1 MQRKK
6 RILIQVAGNPLFA
19 HLAAK
24 PSPATPINH
33 PRTGQPLFGTFPS
46 ISTQHVTFAGGP
58 IYLRYGRHFGAKQG
72 FGFEHIW
79 QARFPACSDLKAAT
93 TLVADLITS
102 ILTKGATIH
111 YEFGTGSAD
120 RRSTVFKSKAGVVI
134 VEERRDGNNDVFYSI
149 VTAFEAPK
157 ANGPVIGSL

>member
-6 RILIQVAGNPLFA
+6 RIIIQVAGNPRFTQFT
-19 HLAAK
+19 AK
-24 PSPATPINH
+24 PSPATAINH

-46 ISTQHVTFAGGP
+46 INTQHAVFAGGP
-58 IYLRYGRHFGAKQG
+58 IYLRYGRHFGPNQG

-79 QARFPACSDLKAAT
+79 QARFPSCSDLKTAT
-93 TLVADLITS
+93 NLVANLILS
-102 ILTKGATIH
+102 IMTKGATIH

-134 VEERRDGNNDVFYSI
+134 VEERLDGNNDFFYSI

>member
-6 RILIQVAGNPLFA
+6 RTFIQVSGNPRFA
-19 HLAAK
+19 QFTVK
-24 PSPATPINH
+24 PSPATAINN
-33 PRTGQPLFGTFPS
+33 PRTGQPLFGMFPS
-46 ISTQHVTFAGGP
+46 INTQHVTFVGGP
-58 IYLRYGRHFGAKQG
+58 IYLRYGRHFGTNQG

-79 QARFPACSDLKAAT
+79 QARFPTCSDLKTAT
-93 TLVADLITS
+93 ALVADLIAS

-111 YEFGTGSAD
+111 YEFGTGNAD

-134 VEERRDGNNDVFYSI
+134 VEERLDGNNDVFYSI